1 MKAKRTLT
9 DKLHTLLF
17 GKDLR
22 VTTGEPF
29 TEVQKGDYSSY
40 YPLENYIDFTQAV
53 PENCYDIRDF
63 GADENQSQDV
73 NTAAIQKAVD
83 QCSENGGGTV
93 LVSGGRYVI
102 TTVFLRSN
110 ITLFIAKDS
119 TICSNTNG
127 KGYKNNALIYAENC
141 ENITITGS
149 GKIFGNGVYFGRK
162 PAGENQFKPAE
173 VIDVISMRQESR
185 AQIRFAHPSKYGS
198 LLVLNRC
205 KNVNINNI
213 IFEDSAWWTC
223 KLLCCDNVKIKDA
236 VIWNNRH
243 TANADGFDITG
254 SSNVHI
260 NHCFVS
266 TADDG
271 IVLKN
276 AIWCGCDG
284 PMHDI
289 TIENCE
295 VISRANAFKIGT
307 ETTYDIYNVTVQN
320 CRFFM
325 TDLYPGTVSGV
336 SIEACDGAKVHDITV
351 RNIKMDRCT
360 CPVFI
365 RLGNRNRAAEV
376 TSSTANKTEI
386 IKDDAKDK
394 PVPKKMFDRKSEL
407 YNVHI
412 ENIKATDVELPVIVA
427 GYKQKLRTKYCTDI
441 TLKNFDITYR
451 DAVEI
456 YDRRLFIP
464 EYANVYPEC
473 WRFRNLPAYGIWAR
487 HCRKLK
493 LESFN
498 CKGIKDS
505 WRKEKIFIDCK

>member
-1 MKAKRTLT
+1 MKTRRTLK

-22 VTTGEPF
+22 VTVGDPY
-29 TEVQKGDYSSY
+29 TEVREGDYSSY
-40 YPLENYIDFTQAV
+40 YPLESYIDFTQPL
-53 PENCYDIRDF
+53 PEKFYDIRDF
-63 GADENQSQDV
+63 GADTNKTEEENTKAVQ
-73 NTAAIQKAVD
+73 AAIDECNK
-83 QCSENGGGTV
+83 NGGGTV
-93 LVSGGRYVI
+93 LISGGRYTV
-102 TTVFLRSN
+102 TTIFLRSD
-110 ITLFIAKDS
+110 ITLFIEKDS
-119 TICSNTNG
+119 ALCSNTSG

-149 GKIFGNGVYFGRK
+149 GRIYGNGVYFGRK
-162 PAGENQFKPAE
+162 PAGENMFKPAE

-205 KNVNINNI
+205 KNVTINNI

-223 KLLCCDNVKIKDA
+223 KLLCCDTVKIYDA
-236 VIWNNRH
+236 VIWNNRNV
-243 TANADGFDITG
+243 ANADGFDITG

-284 PMHDI
+284 PMHNV
-289 TIENCE
+289 TVENCE

-307 ETTYDIYNVTVQN
+307 ETTYDIYDVTVKN

-351 RNIKMDRCT
+351 RNIEMDRCT

-365 RLGNRNRAAEV
+365 RLCNRNRAAEV

-394 PVPKKMFDRKSEL
+394 PVPKKMFYRKSEM
-407 YNVHI
+407 YNVTV
-412 ENIKATDVELPVIVA
+412 ENITAKDVELPVIVA
-427 GYKQKLRTKYCTDI
+427 GYRQNLKTTRCRNI
-441 TLKNFDITYR
+441 TLRNFDITYR
-451 DAVEI
+451 NAIEI
-456 YDRRLFIP
+456 KDTRLFIP
-464 EYANVYPEC
+464 EYADVYPEC
-473 WRFRNLPAYGIWAR
+473 WRFRNLPSYGIWAR
-487 HCRKLK
+487 HTENLK
-493 LESFN
+493 IEKFN
-498 CKGIKDS
+498 CKGIAGS
-505 WRKEKIFIDCK
+505 HRKEKIFKDCI

>member
-1 MKAKRTLT
+1 MKTKRNLK
-9 DKLHTLLF
+9 DKLNTLLF

-22 VTTGEPF
+22 VTVGDPF
-29 TEVQKGDYSSY
+29 TEIREGDYSSY
-40 YPLENYIDFTQAV
+40 YPLESYIDFTQT
-53 PENCYDIRDF
+53 PPSDCYDIRQY
-63 GADENQSQDV
+63 GADEKAGQEI
-73 NTAAIQKAVD
+73 NTAAFQKAID
-83 QCSENGGGTV
+83 ECSENGGGTV
-93 LVSGGRYVI
+93 LVSGGRYTV
-102 TTVFLRSN
+102 TTIYLRSDV
-110 ITLFIAKDS
+110 TLFIAKDS
-119 TICSNTNG
+119 AICSNTDG
-127 KGYKNNALIYAENC
+127 KGYNHNALIYAENC

-162 PAGENQFKPAE
+162 PVSENMFSPAE

-205 KNVNINNI
+205 RNININNI

-223 KLLCCDNVKIKDA
+223 KLLCCNKVDIHDS

-243 TANADGFDITG
+243 VANADGFDITG

-276 AIWCGCDG
+276 AVWCGCEG
-284 PMHDI
+284 EMHDL
-289 TIENCE
+289 TVENCE

-307 ETTYDIYNVTVQN
+307 ETTYDIYNVTVKN

-336 SIEACDGAKVHDITV
+336 SVEACDGARVHDVFIS
-351 RNIKMDRCT
+351 NIEMNRCT

-365 RLGNRNRAAEV
+365 RLCNRNRAAEV
-376 TSSTANKTEI
+376 TSTTANKTEI
-386 IKDDAKDK
+386 IKDDLKDK
-394 PVPKKMFDRKSEL
+394 PVPKKMFYQKSEM
-407 YNVHI
+407 YNITV
-412 ENIKATDVELPVIVA
+412 ENIKATNVELPVIVA
-427 GYKQKLRTKYCTDI
+427 GYRQGFTTKHCRNI
-441 TLKNFDITYR
+441 TLRNFDITYR

-456 YDRRLFIP
+456 IDRRLFIP
-464 EYANVYPEC
+464 EYAKVYPEC
-473 WRFRNLPAYGIWAR
+473 WRFRNLPAYGLWAR
-487 HCRKLK
+487 HCRNLS
-493 LESFN
+493 LQNFN
-498 CKGIKDS
+498 CKGIKGS
-505 WRKEKIFIDCK
+505 HRKEKIFMDCR